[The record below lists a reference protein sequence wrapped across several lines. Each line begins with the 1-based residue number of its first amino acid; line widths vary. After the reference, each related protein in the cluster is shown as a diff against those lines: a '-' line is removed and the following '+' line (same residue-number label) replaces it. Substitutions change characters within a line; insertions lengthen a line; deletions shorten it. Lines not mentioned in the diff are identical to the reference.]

1 LIGRLSKEARHG
13 PDNPPEERLYGSNWM
28 NKGFG
33 VTVTV
38 RQPGEREPK
47 TAPLVVVARDE
58 RDAELIPAHAAGPN
72 ASAETLR
79 ELTDEEVLAYELDL
93 LAHGTAKVL
102 PILNL

>member
-1 LIGRLSKEARHG
+1 
-13 PDNPPEERLYGSNWM
+13 M

-38 RQPGEREPK
+38 TQSGDQEPK

-58 RDAELIPAHAAGPN
+58 RDAELVAAQAAGPN

-79 ELTDEEVLAYELDL
+79 ELTDDEVLAYGLDL
-93 LAHGTAKVL
+93 QAHGTAKVL

>member
-1 LIGRLSKEARHG
+1 
-13 PDNPPEERLYGSNWM
+13 M

-38 RQPGEREPK
+38 TQSGDREAK

-58 RDAELIPAHAAGPN
+58 RDAELVAAQAAGPN

-79 ELTDEEVLAYELDL
+79 ELTDDEVLAYGLDL
-93 LAHGTAKVL
+93 QAHGTAKVL

>member
-1 LIGRLSKEARHG
+1 
-13 PDNPPEERLYGSNWM
+13 M

-38 RQPGEREPK
+38 TQSGDQEAK

-58 RDAELIPAHAAGPN
+58 RDAELVAAQAAGPN

-79 ELTDEEVLAYELDL
+79 ELTDDEVLAYGLDL
-93 LAHGTAKVL
+93 QAHGTAKVL

>member
-1 LIGRLSKEARHG
+1 
-13 PDNPPEERLYGSNWM
+13 M

-38 RQPGEREPK
+38 LQPDGQEPK

-58 RDAELIPAHAAGPN
+58 RDAELVAVKAAGAN

-79 ELTDEEVLAYELDL
+79 ELTDEEITAYDLDL
-93 LAHGTAKVL
+93 QAHGSAKVL

>member
-1 LIGRLSKEARHG
+1 
-13 PDNPPEERLYGSNWM
+13 M

-38 RQPGEREPK
+38 VQPGNQEPT

-58 RDAELIPAHAAGPN
+58 RDAELVAARAAGPN
-72 ASAETLR
+72 AHAETLR
-79 ELTDEEVLAYELDL
+79 ELTDEEI
-93 LAHGTAKVL
+93 LAHGLDLQTHGSAKVL

>member
-1 LIGRLSKEARHG
+1 
-13 PDNPPEERLYGSNWM
+13 M

-38 RQPGEREPK
+38 AQSDGQEPK
-47 TAPLVVVARDE
+47 IAPLVVVARDE
-58 RDAELIPAHAAGPN
+58 RDAELVAVQAAGPH

-79 ELTDEEVLAYELDL
+79 ELTDDEIVAYDLDL
-93 LAHGTAKVL
+93 QAHGSAKAL

>member
-1 LIGRLSKEARHG
+1 
-13 PDNPPEERLYGSNWM
+13 M

-38 RQPGEREPK
+38 TQSGTGATT

-58 RDAELIPAHAAGPN
+58 RDAEAVAERVAGPN
-72 ASAETLR
+72 ALAETLR
-79 ELTDEEVLAYELDL
+79 ELTEEEIREHDLDL
-93 LAHGTAKVL
+93 EAHGSAKSL

>member
-1 LIGRLSKEARHG
+1 
-13 PDNPPEERLYGSNWM
+13 M

-38 RQPGEREPK
+38 RRPGDREPK

-58 RDAELIPAHAAGPN
+58 QDAELVAVQAAGPD

-79 ELTDEEVLAYELDL
+79 ELTDAEIEAHGLDL
-93 LAHGTAKVL
+93 KAHGTAKVL
-102 PILNL
+102 PILNF

>member
-1 LIGRLSKEARHG
+1 
-13 PDNPPEERLYGSNWM
+13 M

-38 RQPGEREPK
+38 AQPGDEAPK
-47 TAPLVVVARDE
+47 TAPLVVVARNE
-58 RDAELIPAHAAGPN
+58 RDAELVAAQAAGPN

-79 ELTDEEVLAYELDL
+79 ELTPDEIVAYGLDL
-93 LAHGTAKVL
+93 QVHGSAKVL

>member
-1 LIGRLSKEARHG
+1 
-13 PDNPPEERLYGSNWM
+13 M

-38 RQPGEREPK
+38 TQPGDREEK

-58 RDAELIPAHAAGPN
+58 TDAELVAAKAAGPN
-72 ASAETLR
+72 ARAETLR
-79 ELTDEEVLAYELDL
+79 ELTDEEVRAHGLDL
-93 LAHGTAKVL
+93 QAHGSAKVL

>member
-1 LIGRLSKEARHG
+1 
-13 PDNPPEERLYGSNWM
+13 M

-38 RQPGEREPK
+38 TQSGDQEPT

-58 RDAELIPAHAAGPN
+58 RDAELVAAQAAGLN

-79 ELTDEEVLAYELDL
+79 ELTDEEVLAYGLDL
-93 LAHGTAKVL
+93 QAHGTAKVL

>member
-1 LIGRLSKEARHG
+1 
-13 PDNPPEERLYGSNWM
+13 M

-38 RQPGEREPK
+38 KQPGDQEPK

-58 RDAELIPAHAAGPN
+58 RDAELVAARAAGPH
-72 ASAETLR
+72 AHAETLR
-79 ELTDEEVLAYELDL
+79 ELTDEEVLAHGLDL
-93 LAHGTAKVL
+93 QAHGSAKVL